1 MSKSPIGVKKN
12 YQKQY
17 EQLQRD
23 MQGVKPWVK
32 RNYYSDFYKAIAKT
46 ADQRLVELE
55 RLSKKKGYKEV
66 TEWAY
71 ANAMRDIRSMFGEDA
86 KRFNRKLPDK
96 VNLNTLYKDINKILN
111 FLNAPTSS
119 VSGIDI
125 IYDKRAKTLNKD
137 YGTNLNWDTTGR
149 LFESRLWKKTG
160 AKKASATALK
170 AIGVLQANRKEIL
183 RALSKGEK
191 IAITVPEEIDE
202 KTGEKKKDINVQ
214 EEVNR
219 FLRYYKKDVNTL
231 IKQLK

>member
-71 ANAMRDIRSMFGEDA
+71 SNAMRDIRGMFGEDA
-86 KRFNRKLPDK
+86 TRFNRKLPDK
-96 VNLNTLYKDINKILN
+96 VNLNTLYKDINKILK
-111 FLNAPTSS
+111 FLNSPTSS

-125 IYDKRAKTLNKD
+125 IYDKRAKTLNKN

-160 AKKASATALK
+160 GKKGSATALK
-170 AIGVLQANRKEIL
+170 AIGVLQAYRKEIL
-183 RALSKGEK
+183 RALDKGEK

-202 KTGEKKKDINVQ
+202 KTGKKKKDINVQ
-214 EEVNR
+214 EKVNH
-219 FLRYYKKDVNTL
+219 FLRYYKKDVKTL